1 MGTHLHSEKLIL
13 LDFSIPLAVK
23 LTAKLDW
30 LGEVL
35 AAQEINIHR
44 NCKTQHWTDQELSS
58 PIYLSLLLVVC
69 IHDAYIHDAYI
80 HDVYIHYAFNH
91 GAFTVH
97 VSMIRVSMIHLS
109 RAHVFK
115 MHVSG
120 CIHDAYIYDP
130 GS

>member
-58 PIYLSLLLVVC
+58 
-69 IHDAYIHDAYI
+69 
-80 HDVYIHYAFNH
+80 
-91 GAFTVH
+91 
-97 VSMIRVSMIHLS
+97 RVSHLQFFWIFVLFQAGMNA
-109 RAHVFK
+109 RHT
-115 MHVSG
+115 
-120 CIHDAYIYDP
+120 
-130 GS
+130 